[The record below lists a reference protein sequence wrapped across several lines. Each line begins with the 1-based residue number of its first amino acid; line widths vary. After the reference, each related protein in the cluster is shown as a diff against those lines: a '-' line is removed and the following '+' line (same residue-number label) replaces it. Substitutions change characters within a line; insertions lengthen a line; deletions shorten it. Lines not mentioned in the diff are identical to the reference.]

1 MRASREIS
9 ARVMLPTTTAS
20 LAGTPSKS
28 RARFRETSALW
39 DALTRRR
46 ASFGEGED
54 YANGKGSKRR
64 SKRGLALA
72 KQSGIDY
79 ALGACLLITLYVT
92 RALLVRQDDF
102 VNARPS
108 AVRSGRARRIGPMDD
123 LALANTIRFDA
134 ANGTRPLSLYGRAA
148 LLNALPGFPET
159 PPLVLS
165 ATQPKAY
172 LLRNFLSA
180 EECDH
185 LMKLAKRELA
195 PSTVVGEAGDSVP
208 SDIRTSA
215 GMFLRKGQDKIVK
228 AIEERIARVSGTPVD
243 NGEGMQILRYDVG
256 QKYDPHFDYFHD
268 KVNPAPKRGGQRL
281 ATMLIYLVD
290 TDKGGETT
298 FPNAKLPQSF
308 EADEPENP
316 FASHIEHTDCAKKG
330 IPVKSVRGDAILFFS
345 MTQDGVLDRGSL
357 HGACPVIEGQKWTAV
372 KWIRVGKFDGNYQEE
387 IPMPKLSRRTDEEPC
402 VDDWDECA
410 KWASQG
416 WCELN
421 PEFMTTADSARDSQS
436 AACAKSCGL
445 CNRRS

>member
-1 MRASREIS
+1 
-9 ARVMLPTTTAS
+9 MLPTTTAS

-108 AVRSGRARRIGPMDD
+108 AVRSGRSGRARRIGPMDD

-195 PSTVVGEAGDSVP
+195 PSTVVGEGGDRRCL
-208 SDIRTSA
+208 RTSVRA
-215 GMFLRKGQDKIVK
+215 RACFYAKDKITSSK
-228 AIEERIARVSGTPVD
+228 P
-243 NGEGMQILRYDVG
+243 
-256 QKYDPHFDYFHD
+256 
-268 KVNPAPKRGGQRL
+268 
-281 ATMLIYLVD
+281 
-290 TDKGGETT
+290 
-298 FPNAKLPQSF
+298 
-308 EADEPENP
+308 
-316 FASHIEHTDCAKKG
+316 
-330 IPVKSVRGDAILFFS
+330 
-345 MTQDGVLDRGSL
+345 
-357 HGACPVIEGQKWTAV
+357 
-372 KWIRVGKFDGNYQEE
+372 
-387 IPMPKLSRRTDEEPC
+387 SRSE
-402 VDDWDECA
+402 
-410 KWASQG
+410 
-416 WCELN
+416 
-421 PEFMTTADSARDSQS
+421 
-436 AACAKSCGL
+436 
-445 CNRRS
+445 